1 MNFKLDWYLKRFEEL
16 SIEELYELLRLRSE
30 VFVVEQRCNF
40 MDMDNKDQKC
50 YHLLGRK
57 NGKLLAYARIV
68 PAGLSYEFPS
78 IGRIVVSGDGRGMG
92 FGVELLEVS
101 ISTVEKLYGK
111 TTIRIGAQL
120 YLEKFYGSFGF
131 QKSSEVYLE
140 DEIEHIEM
148 TRIGVQL

>member
-57 NGKLLAYARIV
+57 NGQLLAYARIV
-68 PAGLSYEFPS
+68 PAGLSYAFPS

-131 QKSSEVYLE
+131 QKSSEAYLE

>member
-16 SIEELYELLRLRSE
+16 SIEELYELLRLRSK

-50 YHLLGRK
+50 YHLLGLK
-57 NGKLLAYARIV
+57 DNKLLAYARIV

-101 ISTVEKLYGK
+101 ISTVEELYGK

-140 DEIEHIEM
+140 DEIEHIGM

>member
-1 MNFKLDWYLKRFEEL
+1 MNFKLDWYLKRFEDL
-16 SIEELYELLRLRSE
+16 SIEELYALLRLRSE

-68 PAGLSYEFPS
+68 PAGLSYAFPS

-101 ISTVEKLYGK
+101 ISKVEQLYGK

-120 YLEKFYGSFGF
+120 YLERFYGSFGF

>member
-1 MNFKLDWYLKRFEEL
+1 MNLKLDWYLKRFEDL
-16 SIEELYELLRLRSE
+16 SVEELYELLRLRSE

-57 NGKLLAYARIV
+57 DHKLLAYARIV
-68 PAGLSYEFPS
+68 PPGLSYEFPS
-78 IGRIVVSGDGRGMG
+78 IGRILVSGEGRGMG
-92 FGVELLEVS
+92 FGVSLLEMS

-131 QKSSEVYLE
+131 FRSSSVYLE

-148 TRIGVQL
+148 TRPGVK

>member
-68 PAGLSYEFPS
+68 PAGLSYAFPS